1 MEAKSIRWISIFLL
15 VLGASAASAGRY
27 LISPGNELGWVFLS
41 TVVIWPVVVAFT
53 GALEI
58 LAFDTMRGVYAIL
71 VLALGLVVSLMVR
84 FPGGALVSG
93 LIALALVY
101 AFRGP
106 LTSIKTRNKGP
117 Q

>member
-15 VLGASAASAGRY
+15 VLGAAAVSAGWY

-58 LAFDTMRGVYAIL
+58 LAFGSVRGVYAIL

-84 FPGGALVSG
+84 FPGGALISG
-93 LIALALVY
+93 LIALALVC
-101 AFRGP
+101 AFRE
-106 LTSIKTRNKGP
+106 LITSIKTRNKGP